1 MAGLQ
6 TEQLAEKTY
15 EDLGFRVWGER
26 RFAGP
31 LTLQGFVS
39 GLRAEGVEVR
49 FQGVVFFGFRVEGC
63 ELYMW
68 STAALHGAVQ

>member
-1 MAGLQ
+1 MGRE
-6 TEQLAEKTY
+6 T
-15 EDLGFRVWGER
+15 V
-26 RFAGP
+26 AGP